1 MNSRKWDM
9 GDVAIAVMV
18 AITALLA
25 FKKLGGVEWAPHLAM
40 LPFGKITGL
49 LLVGAVCF
57 FWFCAE
63 AHTKKTADLAG
74 SLGTQ
79 LLALAA
85 LVTLVGIL
93 LTKVSGVFNE
103 LQTILKV

>member
-18 AITALLA
+18 AITAVLA
-25 FKKLGGVEWAPHLAM
+25 FKKLGGVEWAPNPVM
-40 LPFGKITGL
+40 LPFLKAAGL
-49 LLVGAVCF
+49 ILVGAVCF
-57 FWFCAE
+57 FWFSAE

-85 LVTLVGIL
+85 LVTVVGFL
-93 LTKVSGVFNE
+93 LAKVSGVFNE
-103 LQTILKV
+103 LQTILKL

>member
-25 FKKLGGVEWAPHLAM
+25 FKKLGGVEWAPNPVM
-40 LPFGKITGL
+40 LPFLKAAGL
-49 LLVGAVCF
+49 ILVGAVYF
-57 FWFCAE
+57 FWFSAG
-63 AHTKKTADLAG
+63 AHTKKTTDITA
-74 SLGTQ
+74 SFGTQ